1 MGDKQK
7 LYGIHNDLL
16 FIFNKFGD
24 TEFHTKIMTAGGFEL
39 KRVSTAMKGAA
50 GTVNGN
56 LCLDYFVIYRK

>member
-50 GTVNGN
+50 G
-56 LCLDYFVIYRK
+56 R